1 MRDERGVGVVYSI
14 STPTSPHTPQQSASK
29 KPQPF
34 LKSSFYVTFYAL
46 SVGAVDLKRRYAR
59 FSVMQFGFR
68 EQQRAFPIPPPSV
81 RVRRAVN
88 CTGRRDMRE
97 RKIISWREKN
107 NLLREK
113 KKACKNL

>member
-1 MRDERGVGVVYSI
+1 MWCTAF

-59 FSVMQFGFR
+59 FSVRYESGSESSSGHSLYLR
-68 EQQRAFPIPPPSV
+68 PVLEY
-81 RVRRAVN
+81 AVQLIALGEE
-88 CTGRRDMRE
+88 T
-97 RKIISWREKN
+97 
-107 NLLREK
+107 
-113 KKACKNL
+113 